1 METFGSALKGYR
13 RALGWS
19 QERVAALS
27 GMDLAL
33 VSRLESGQRNP
44 TPDSLAKLSGALGLP
59 DKDRDYLYIEAGF
72 VPPDVPTAAL
82 RALLAAYRVAASAA
96 ETTEEAA

>member
-13 RALGWS
+13 RALAWS
-19 QERVAALS
+19 QERVAAMS
-27 GMDLAL
+27 GVDLAL

-44 TPDSLAKLSGALGLP
+44 THDNLAKLAEALGLP
-59 DKDRDYLYIEAGF
+59 DKDRDYLYLVAGF

-96 ETTEEAA
+96 EGEERAA